1 MQQPETRVDAAFTKD
16 DFTYVEQELLTVPKE
31 DLIVREII
39 QPDPTPV
46 PGHHVEFRWYGSQGE
61 TALLAAGSKAKDLPI
76 VNMKGGRDTAPMFR
90 IVNIIE
96 LDQTDREAIQY
107 ARAKGLPVPD
117 EAFQYS
123 EAARMHAE
131 DEQKLFFQGA
141 AEFGKTGILNHAD
154 ITSEDASLGVTGAT
168 DAEKRLAKNK
178 TADELLADFARLI
191 KISSNGGIFKKMTFV
206 GSHNLGADLRTKRLN
221 STSDTT
227 VMEFLQ
233 DKLKADIDRWFFTNA
248 VAAGNNGLAVDSS
261 LLFEASRRVI
271 KYRVPQDV
279 VMLPAIYDVLQSM
292 QQAVVTKT
300 SGCIL
305 LQPKAVIRMDGLS

>member
-1 MQQPETRVDAAFTKD
+1 MPQSETRVDAAFTKE

-31 DLIVREII
+31 ELIVREII

-46 PGHHVEFRWYGSQGE
+46 PGHHVEYRWYGSQGE
-61 TALLAAGSKAKDLPI
+61 TALLAAGSKAKDLPT

-123 EAARMHAE
+123 EAARQHAE
-131 DEQKLFFQGA
+131 DEQKLFFTGA
-141 AEFGKTGILNHAD
+141 ADFNKKGILNYAG
-154 ITSEDASLGVTGAT
+154 INSENASTGVIGAT
-168 DAEKRLAKNK
+168 DTEKRLAANK
-178 TADELLADFARLI
+178 TSKELLKDFARMLQL
-191 KISSNGGIFKKMTFV
+191 SSNGGIFKKFTFV
-206 GSHNLGADLRTKRLN
+206 GPSNLEETLLTMPYND
-221 STSDTT
+221 TSETT
-227 VMEFLQ
+227 MLEFLK
-233 DKLKADIDRWFFTNA
+233 DKLKSKVDRWFFTNA
-248 VAAGNNGLAVDSS
+248 VAAGNNGLAVDSC

-305 LQPKAVIRMDGLS
+305 LQEKAVTRIDGLS